1 MTAFVELGLSVLNS
15 QSVFEAQKY
24 IAEMRT
30 LEIRWLKFWR
40 DFGAGDLYVQMSIG
54 NDSILFLLEMVVLLF
69 CGCFLGGK
77 VLVGS
82 DDENP
87 LTHLSICPFLFNL

>member
-1 MTAFVELGLSVLNS
+1 LNS
-15 QSVFEAQKY
+15 QSVFEVQKD

-40 DFGAGDLYVQMSIG
+40 DFGAVQMSIG
-54 NDSILFLLEMVVLLF
+54 NYSILFLLEMVLLF

-82 DDENP
+82 GDENP
-87 LTHLSICPFLFNL
+87 LTHLSICLFLFNL

>member
-1 MTAFVELGLSVLNS
+1 MNS
-15 QSVFEAQKY
+15 QSVFEVQKD

-30 LEIRWLKFWR
+30 LEIRWSKFWR
-40 DFGAGDLYVQMSIG
+40 DFGAVQMSIG
-54 NDSILFLLEMVVLLF
+54 NYSILFSLEMVVLF

-87 LTHLSICPFLFNL
+87 LTHLSICLFLFNL

>member
-1 MTAFVELGLSVLNS
+1 MNS
-15 QSVFEAQKY
+15 QSVFEAQKD

-30 LEIRWLKFWR
+30 LEIKWLKFWR
-40 DFGAGDLYVQMSIG
+40 DFGAGDSYVQMSIG
-54 NDSILFLLEMVVLLF
+54 NYSILFLLEMVVLLF

>member
-1 MTAFVELGLSVLNS
+1 LNS
-15 QSVFEAQKY
+15 QSVFEAQKD

-30 LEIRWLKFWR
+30 LEMRWLKFWR

-54 NDSILFLLEMVVLLF
+54 NYSILFLLKF